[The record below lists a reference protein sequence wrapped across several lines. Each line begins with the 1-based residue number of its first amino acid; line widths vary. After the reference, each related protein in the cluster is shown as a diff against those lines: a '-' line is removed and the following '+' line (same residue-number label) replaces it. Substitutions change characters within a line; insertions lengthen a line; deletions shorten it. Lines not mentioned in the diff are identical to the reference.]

1 MYEIVIP
8 GELPDF
14 NLIIEESKKGNRR
27 YQPYNEIK
35 QHHTERV
42 AWIIKS
48 KIKKPLP
55 KVDVEIE
62 WICKDKR
69 KDKDNVSGG
78 GIKFILDGLVM
89 AGVIKNDGWKEI
101 GNISHTFGV
110 AKHNPRAI
118 VKLIPTT
125 RKI

>member
-1 MYEIVIP
+1 MYEIIIP

-14 NLIIEESKKGNRR
+14 NFIIEESKKGNRR
-27 YQPYNEIK
+27 YQPYNKIK
-35 QHHTERV
+35 QEHTERV

-48 KIKKPLP
+48 KIKETLP

-89 AGVIKNDGWKEI
+89 AGVIANDGWKEI
-101 GNISHTFGV
+101 GNISHTFGLD
-110 AKHNPRAI
+110 KRNPRAI